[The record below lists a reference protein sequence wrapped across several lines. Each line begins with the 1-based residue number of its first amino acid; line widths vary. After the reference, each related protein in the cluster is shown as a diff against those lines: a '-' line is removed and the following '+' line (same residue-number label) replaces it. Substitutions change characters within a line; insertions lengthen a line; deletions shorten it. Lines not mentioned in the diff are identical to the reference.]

1 MNILKR
7 IIIIFLSLGIFNKLF
22 AEDFAPPTQTA
33 QVKFTEE
40 STLTINSGVTL
51 GSLTTQNRAHINAQ
65 SDSSVTVNSGG
76 TILSLNNAVQ
86 GADATRLTVTNS
98 GTIRAA
104 GSKAI
109 NLKDNIDSTITNNSG
124 GIIRSGTGDTIS
136 GEQDSGDVTSGNTIT
151 NSGTIYSDDQ
161 SVCKIIIF

>member
-7 IIIIFLSLGIFNKLF
+7 IIIIFLALGIFNKLF
-22 AEDFAPPTQTA
+22 AEDFAPSTQTG
-33 QVKFTEE
+33 QILFTEE

-51 GSLTTQNRAHINAQ
+51 GSLTTQNRAHINTQ

-109 NLKDNIDSTITNNSG
+109 N
-124 GIIRSGTGDTIS
+124 
-136 GEQDSGDVTSGNTIT
+136 
-151 NSGTIYSDDQ
+151 
-161 SVCKIIIF
+161 

>member
-1 MNILKR
+1 MNVVK
-7 IIIIFLSLGIFNKLF
+7 IIIIIALSLGLLNKSF
-22 AEDFAPPTQTA
+22 AADFAPPTQAA

-51 GSLTTQNRAHINAQ
+51 GTEATQNRAHINAQ
-65 SDSSVTVNSGG
+65 SDSSVTVKSGG

-98 GTIRAA
+98 GTIEAA

-109 NLKDNIDSTITNNSG
+109 NLKDNIDSTINCCFCCSL
-124 GIIRSGTGDTIS
+124 
-136 GEQDSGDVTSGNTIT
+136 QWQLV
-151 NSGTIYSDDQ
+151 
-161 SVCKIIIF
+161 